1 MAEVKV
7 SIIVPVYNI
16 SENILRQCI
25 ESTITQTLKEIEII
39 LVDDGSTNNSG
50 LICDEYAKKDNRV
63 KVIHK
68 RNGGLSAARNTG
80 YEKAT
85 GRWITFLDSDDW
97 IEPKTCEETYKLG
110 LENSAD
116 VVIFGTIQEFE
127 HLKKPF
133 KYKYENGQ
141 VFVGNECRELQ
152 CEILDF
158 TGNIATAWGKL
169 FKRSFLE
176 KYNLKHNS
184 ELRQGSEGIEFNIRV
199 FEKVKRAVFTDKIYY
214 HYIFNPNSIS
224 AKQNETNH

>member
-133 KYKYENGQ
+133 KYKYEEKCLWGMN
-141 VFVGNECRELQ
+141 VGNYNAKYLILQ
-152 CEILDF
+152 GILLLHGENYLKEVF
-158 TGNIATAWGKL
+158 LKNI
-169 FKRSFLE
+169 
-176 KYNLKHNS
+176 
-184 ELRQGSEGIEFNIRV
+184 I
-199 FEKVKRAVFTDKIYY
+199 
-214 HYIFNPNSIS
+214 
-224 AKQNETNH
+224 

>member
-97 IEPKTCEETYKLG
+97 LSI
-110 LENSAD
+110 NM
-116 VVIFGTIQEFE
+116 
-127 HLKKPF
+127 
-133 KYKYENGQ
+133 
-141 VFVGNECRELQ
+141 R
-152 CEILDF
+152 
-158 TGNIATAWGKL
+158 GNI
-169 FKRSFLE
+169 
-176 KYNLKHNS
+176 
-184 ELRQGSEGIEFNIRV
+184 
-199 FEKVKRAVFTDKIYY
+199 
-214 HYIFNPNSIS
+214 
-224 AKQNETNH
+224 